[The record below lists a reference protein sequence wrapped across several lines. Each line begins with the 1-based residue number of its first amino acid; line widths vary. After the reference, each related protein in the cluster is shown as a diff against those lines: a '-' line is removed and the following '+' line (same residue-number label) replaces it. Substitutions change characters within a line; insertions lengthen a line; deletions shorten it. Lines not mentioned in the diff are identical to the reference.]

1 MSPNPQPSPLSGDFD
16 YNANRGT
23 HTAGYGIIRRADP
36 RIEAQI
42 HAALGT
48 AKTVLNI
55 GAGAGSYEPRDRH
68 VVAVEPAAAMRSRRP
83 AHAVPAVIGAA
94 EQLPF
99 DDLAFDAAMGTLTV
113 HQWRD
118 RAAGLREVCRV
129 TRHTVVLLT
138 FDPEHV
144 QDFWL
149 NDYIPELT
157 DADQIRMPRISDLV
171 AAFGSHGFRAVSQPV
186 ILHADCIDG
195 FTEAYFARPEMFLD
209 DAVRRAQSAWGFV
222 PPGAE
227 ERAIAALRADLASG
241 AWDKKYGHFRTAP
254 TWGSSL
260 RVVVGNRSQRS
271 ER

>member
-1 MSPNPQPSPLSGDFD
+1 MSPGDFD

-42 HAALGT
+42 HAALGN

-68 VVAVEPAAAMRSRRP
+68 VVAVEPAAAMRARRP
-83 AHAVPAVIGAA
+83 AHAVPAIIGSA
-94 EQLPF
+94 ESLPF
-99 DDLAFDAAMGTLTV
+99 DDRAFDATMGTLTV

-129 TRHTVVLLT
+129 TRHIVVLLT
-138 FDPEHV
+138 FDPEALHH
-144 QDFWL
+144 FWL
-149 NDYIPELT
+149 NDYIPEIAA
-157 DADQIRMPRISDLV
+157 ADQSRMPKISDLS
-171 AAFGSHGFRAVSQPV
+171 AALGSHGFTVESQPV

-195 FTEAYFARPEMFLD
+195 FTEAYYARPEAFLD
-209 DAVRRAQSAWGFV
+209 PAVRAAQSAWGFV

-227 ERAIAALRADLASG
+227 ERAISALRADLASG

-260 RVVVGNRSQRS
+260 RVVVGRRH
-271 ER
+271 

>member
-1 MSPNPQPSPLSGDFD
+1 MPSTTQPFTPSGDFD

-23 HTAGYGIIRRADP
+23 HTAGYGTIRRADP

-42 HAALGT
+42 HAALGD
-48 AKTVLNI
+48 ARTVLNV

-68 VVAVEPAAAMRSRRP
+68 VVAVEPSASMRSRRP

-157 DADQIRMPRISDLV
+157 DADHIRMPRISYLV
-171 AAFGSHGFRAVSQPV
+171 AAFGSHGFKAESQPV

-209 DAVRRAQSAWGFV
+209 EAVRRAQSAWGFV

-227 ERAIAALRADLASG
+227 ERAITALRADLASG
-241 AWDKKYGHFRTAP
+241 EWERKYGHHRKMATY
-254 TWGSSL
+254 GSSL
-260 RVVVGNRSQRS
+260 RVVVARRQS
-271 ER
+271 